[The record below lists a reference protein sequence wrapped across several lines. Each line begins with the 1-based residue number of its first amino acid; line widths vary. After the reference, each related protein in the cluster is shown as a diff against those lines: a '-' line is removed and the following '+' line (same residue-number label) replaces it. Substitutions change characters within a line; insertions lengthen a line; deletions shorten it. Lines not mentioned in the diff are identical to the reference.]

1 MKENWEIHWKNYY
14 KVLQIDPL
22 AEVEVVEAAYRKLAR
37 KYHPDHNKEAIAA
50 KRMTDLNEAY
60 EVLSHPEKRSRYYTA
75 YLQKQG
81 GSDVADMHSYPT
93 QPQTRATPDTS
104 SEVTELR
111 WCPRCRDNTNMR
123 IGFVNKRP
131 MVGTCPRCQTAWDLR
146 PQTHY
151 TFPSEPAPDVKRR
164 LEELRNI
171 SKQSKSKRR
180 FKFK

>member
-1 MKENWEIHWKNYY
+1 MKENWEIHWKDYY
-14 KVLQIDPL
+14 KTLQTDPL
-22 AEVEVVEAAYRKLAR
+22 AEPEVVKAAYDRLAR
-37 KYHPDHNKEAIAA
+37 KYHPDRNKEVTSV
-50 KRMTDLNEAY
+50 KRMTDLNEAF
-60 EVLSHPEKRSRYYTA
+60 EILSNPEKRKRYYEA
-75 YLQKQG
+75 YLQKQA
-81 GSDVADMHSYPT
+81 GSYRV
-93 QPQTRATPDTS
+93 DTS
-104 SEVTELR
+104 SYSYQPQAEAASDISPEVSELR

-151 TFPSEPAPDVKRR
+151 TFPSEPAPDVKSH

-171 SKQSKSKRR
+171 GKQSKSKRR